1 MDKSIEAYSARTN
14 SLCPTKEMAHKSVA
28 IIGVG
33 SGGSMVAWWLAAT
46 GVGKIILVDFD
57 HLEVANVWRHLCD
70 SDDLGKLKVEAV
82 GAKINRVNPYCQVI
96 ALPWDLSE
104 KEDELKLLFHQEAVS
119 LLIVATDTPQ
129 SRLLANEMSLDL
141 QIPAVFGSCFAD
153 AKAGEVIVS
162 RPHEACYGCIQAAV
176 AAKEPEHE
184 TNESFD
190 YSEDSP
196 GEKPQF
202 SAAGLGMSLGLIA
215 NLQSHVAL
223 WLLRQSNKNPFPLPG
238 NYFLL
243 TSSSFPIIA
252 KEPFSFRKWLVQRRK
267 DCLHC
272 LSQRKSVSLQKR
284 GKRILEALVS
294 REGAL

>member
-1 MDKSIEAYSARTN
+1 MKKSIEGYSARTN
-14 SLCPTKEMAHKSVA
+14 SLCPTKEMAQKSVA

-33 SGGSMVAWWLAAT
+33 SGGSMIAWWLAAT

-57 HLEVANVWRHLCD
+57 RLEVANIWRHLCD
-70 SDDLGKLKVEAV
+70 SHDLGKLKVEAV
-82 GAKINRVNPYCQVI
+82 AAKLNRVNPYCQVI
-96 ALPWDLSE
+96 PLPWDLRE
-104 KEDELKLLFHQEAVS
+104 KEEELKLRCQKEEVS

-129 SRLLANEMSLDL
+129 SRLLANEISLDL
-141 QIPAVFGSCFAD
+141 KVPAVFGSCFED

-162 RPHEACYGCIQAAV
+162 RPDEACYGCIQAAV
-176 AAKEPEHE
+176 ASKEPGHE
-184 TNESFD
+184 TNEAFD

-196 GEKPQF
+196 GENPQL
-202 SAAGLGMSLGLIA
+202 SAAGLGMSVGLMA

-223 WLLRQSNKNPFPLPG
+223 WLLRQSEKNPFPLPG

-243 TSSSFPIIA
+243 TSSSFPVIA

-272 LSQRKSVSLQKR
+272 LSQRKSESLQKR

-294 REGAL
+294 EEGAL